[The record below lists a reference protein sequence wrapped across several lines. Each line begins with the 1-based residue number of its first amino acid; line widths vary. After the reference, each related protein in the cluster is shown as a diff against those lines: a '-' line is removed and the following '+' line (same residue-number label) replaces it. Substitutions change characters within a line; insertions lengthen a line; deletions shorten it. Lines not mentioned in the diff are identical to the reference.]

1 MKIAYQKLFKKVEIF
16 SNSITQTCNIA
27 GTLLIIFVMMIVNI
41 DVFGR
46 ELFLTPVAGVP
57 MMVSMSIVAIVFLQT
72 PQTFKQ
78 GRLTQNS
85 AILDTIGKKIPV
97 VRLAIEIIFSTAAF
111 YLILQIFI
119 ATVPLFKKAWV
130 RNTYEGTIGDF
141 TAPIWPIK
149 FIILLGCAL
158 LMIQIFLFG
167 IKKVFIFLHKE
178 GNINGSF

>member
-1 MKIAYQKLFKKVEIF
+1 MKIAYQKLFERIEIF
-16 SNSITQTCNIA
+16 SDAITQTFNIA
-27 GTLLIIFVMMIVNI
+27 GTLLIVFVMVIVNI
-41 DVFGR
+41 DVIGR
-46 ELFLTPVAGVP
+46 ELFLVPVAGVP

-85 AILDTIGKKIPV
+85 AILDTIGKKSPAA
-97 VRLAIEIIFSTAAF
+97 RLGIELIFSAAAF
-111 YLILQIFI
+111 YLILQIFL
-119 ATVPLFKKAWV
+119 ATFPLFKKAWV

-158 LMIQIFLFG
+158 LMVQIFLFFM
-167 IKKVFIFLHKE
+167 KKVLVFLHKE
-178 GNINGSF
+178 GTKNEPV

>member
-1 MKIAYQKLFKKVEIF
+1 MKIAYQKLFEKIEIF
-16 SNSITQTCNIA
+16 SNAITQTFNIA
-27 GTLLIIFVMMIVNI
+27 GTLLIVFVMVIVNI
-41 DVFGR
+41 DVIGR
-46 ELFLTPVAGVP
+46 ELFLVPVAGVP

-78 GRLTQNS
+78 GRLTQNN
-85 AILDTIGKKIPV
+85 AILDTIGKKSPAT
-97 VRLAIEIIFSTAAF
+97 RLGIEIIFSTAAF
-111 YLILQIFI
+111 YLILQIFS

-158 LMIQIFLFG
+158 LMVQIFLFCM
-167 IKKVFIFLHKE
+167 KKIFIFLNKE
-178 GNINGSF
+178 GTINESF

>member
-1 MKIAYQKLFKKVEIF
+1 MKIAYQKLFEKIEIF
-16 SNSITQTCNIA
+16 SDAITQTFNIA
-27 GTLLIIFVMMIVNI
+27 GTLLIVFVMVIVNI
-41 DVFGR
+41 DVIGR
-46 ELFLTPVAGVP
+46 ELFLVPVAGVP
-57 MMVSMSIVAIVFLQT
+57 MMVFLQT

-85 AILDTIGKKIPV
+85 AILDTIGKKSPAA
-97 VRLAIEIIFSTAAF
+97 RLGIEIIFSTAAF
-111 YLILQIFI
+111 YLILQIFL

-158 LMIQIFLFG
+158 LMVQIFLFG
-167 IKKVFIFLHKE
+167 IKNVFTFLKKE
-178 GNINGSF
+178 GTKDGSF

>member
-1 MKIAYQKLFKKVEIF
+1 MKIAYQKLFDKIEIF
-16 SNSITQTCNIA
+16 SDAITQTFNIA
-27 GTLLIIFVMMIVNI
+27 GTLLIVFVMVVVNI
-41 DVFGR
+41 DVIGR
-46 ELFLTPVAGVP
+46 ELFLVPVAGVP

-85 AILDTIGKKIPV
+85 AILDTIGKKSPAA
-97 VRLAIEIIFSTAAF
+97 RLGIELIFSTAAF
-111 YLILQIFI
+111 YLILQIFL
-119 ATVPLFKKAWV
+119 ATFPLFKKAWV

-158 LMIQIFLFG
+158 LMVQIFLFCM
-167 IKKVFIFLHKE
+167 KKIFIFLNKE
-178 GNINGSF
+178 GTINESF

>member
-1 MKIAYQKLFKKVEIF
+1 MKIAYRKLFKKVEIF

-27 GTLLIIFVMMIVNI
+27 GTLLIIFVMVIVNI

-85 AILDTIGKKIPV
+85 AILDTIGKKSPV
-97 VRLAIEIIFSTAAF
+97 VRLAIEIIFSSAAF

-158 LMIQIFLFG
+158 LMIQIFLFC
-167 IKKVFIFLHKE
+167 IKIVFIFLHKE
-178 GNINGSF
+178 GTTNESF

>member
-1 MKIAYQKLFKKVEIF
+1 MKIAYRKLFKKVEIF

-27 GTLLIIFVMMIVNI
+27 GTLLIIFVMVIVNI

-46 ELFLTPVAGVP
+46 ELFLTPVAVVP

-158 LMIQIFLFG
+158 LMIQIFLFS
-167 IKKVFIFLHKE
+167 IKKVFIFV
-178 GNINGSF
+178 NP

>member
-1 MKIAYQKLFKKVEIF
+1 MKIAYQKLFEKIEIF
-16 SNSITQTCNIA
+16 SDAITQTFNIA
-27 GTLLIIFVMMIVNI
+27 GTLLIVFVMVIVNI
-41 DVFGR
+41 DVIGR
-46 ELFLTPVAGVP
+46 ELFLVPVAGVP
-57 MMVSMSIVAIVFLQT
+57 MIVSMSIVAIVFLQT

-85 AILDTIGKKIPV
+85 AILDTIGKKSPAT
-97 VRLAIEIIFSTAAF
+97 RLGIEIIFSTAAF
-111 YLILQIFI
+111 YLILQIFS

-158 LMIQIFLFG
+158 LMVQIFLFCM
-167 IKKVFIFLHKE
+167 KKIFIFLNKE
-178 GNINGSF
+178 GTINGSF

>member
-1 MKIAYQKLFKKVEIF
+1 
-16 SNSITQTCNIA
+16 
-27 GTLLIIFVMMIVNI
+27 LIIFVMVIVNI

-119 ATVPLFKKAWV
+119 ATVPLFKKAWI

-158 LMIQIFLFG
+158 LMIQIFLFC

-178 GNINGSF
+178 GTTNESF